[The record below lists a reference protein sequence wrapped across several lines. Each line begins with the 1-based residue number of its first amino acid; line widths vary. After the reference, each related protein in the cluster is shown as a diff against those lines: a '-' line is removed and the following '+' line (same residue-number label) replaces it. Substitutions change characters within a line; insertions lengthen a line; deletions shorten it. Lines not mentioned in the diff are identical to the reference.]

1 MARTAAD
8 GNRSGGR
15 VEKAEMETVSTAP
28 VAVPLQHDVR
38 ILLYSTPRL
47 DQRLDPLNQ
56 ALDSIR

>member
-1 MARTAAD
+1 MP
-8 GNRSGGR
+8 GR